1 MECIKVPM
9 FLTADNSTVGTGLWG
24 QFFAQLTPTQEL
36 LLDAGALIAIVVI
49 AFVLDKVLRR
59 SIGKYGK
66 KVDMEPHAINI
77 MKLVVRLLVAT
88 GAIISILVLFNV
100 PTDLFLAGGALT
112 GTAIGFAS
120 TQTIGNFLAGF
131 YIMISRPF
139 MVRDY
144 VKIGDVEGE
153 VKEITINYTKIYTP
167 TYNITEIPNKKVL
180 DSIIVNYS
188 GRKDIIDYSFKMGF
202 PHLDHRTNKQMIEDC
217 IKPTINKFYEKYKD
231 VLPKKPEASM
241 LTMDRLGREVNIRMF
256 FPEGR
261 INKFYDLQPELMR
274 DIVHCWDKFKANK
287 CDENCSS

>member
-1 MECIKVPM
+1 MECIRVPM
-9 FLTADNSTVGTGLWG
+9 FITTDNPTASEGFLAQIFENLTTTEYMILQVGL
-24 QFFAQLTPTQEL
+24 F
-36 LLDAGALIAIVVI
+36 IAIIVV
-49 AFVLDKVLRR
+49 AFVLDKVLRS

-66 KVDMEPHAINI
+66 RMDMEPHAINI
-77 MKLVVRLLVAT
+77 LKLVVRLLVTT
-88 GAIISILVLFNV
+88 GAVISALVLFNV

-180 DSIIVNYS
+180 DSIILNYS
-188 GRKDIIDYSFKMGF
+188 GRKNIIDYTFKMGF

-217 IKPTINKFYEKYKD
+217 IKPTIDKFYEKYKK

-241 LTMDRLGREVNIRMF
+241 LSMDRLGREVNIRMF

-261 INKFYDLQPELMR
+261 INVFYDLQPELMR

-287 CDENCSS
+287 CDENCLS

>member
-1 MECIKVPM
+1 MGCSM
-9 FLTADNSTVGTGLWG
+9 FLDFMTTEHLITLAMGLV
-24 QFFAQLTPTQEL
+24 
-36 LLDAGALIAIVVI
+36 IVAI
-49 AFVLDKVLRR
+49 AFVLDKAIRR
-59 SIGKYGK
+59 SLAQYGK
-66 KVDMEPHAINI
+66 KLDMDPHAINI
-77 MKLVVRLLVAT
+77 LKLVARLLIVA
-88 GAIISILVLFNV
+88 GGVIALLVLFEV

-120 TQTIGNFLAGF
+120 TQTVGNFLAGF

-188 GRKDIIDYSFKMGF
+188 GKVNIIDYSFKMGF
-202 PHLDHRTNKQMIEDC
+202 PHLENRTNKQLIEDC
-217 IKPTINKFYEKYKD
+217 IKPTIDRFHGKYKNI
-231 VLPKKPEASM
+231 LSKKPEASM
-241 LTMDRLGREVNIRMF
+241 STVDRLGREVSIRMF

-261 INKFYDLQPELMR
+261 INEFYDIQPELMR
-274 DIVHCWDKFKANK
+274 DIVHCWDKFKVDK
-287 CDENCSS
+287 CHEACSS

>member
-1 MECIKVPM
+1 MECTKVPM
-9 FLTADNSTVGTGLWG
+9 FLTADNSTVNEGFWTKIFG
-24 QFFAQLTPTQEL
+24 QLTPTEEL
-36 LLDAGALIAIVVI
+36 LLDFGILIIILVV
-49 AFVLDKVLRR
+49 AFILDKVLRR

-66 KVDMEPHAINI
+66 RVNMEPHAINI
-77 MKLVVRLLVAT
+77 LKLVVRLLVAT
-88 GAIISILVLFNV
+88 GALISVLVLFNV

-120 TQTIGNFLAGF
+120 TQTLGNFLAGF

-180 DSIIVNYS
+180 DSIIINYS
-188 GRKDIIDYSFKMGF
+188 GRKNLIDYSFKMGF

-231 VLPKKPEASM
+231 ILPKKPEASM
-241 LTMDRLGREVNIRMF
+241 LSMDRLGREISIRMF

-261 INKFYDLQPELMR
+261 INVFYDLQPELMR

-287 CDENCSS
+287 CDENCLS

>member
-1 MECIKVPM
+1 VHPFCGNIERFLFDNLVSVSHHMGSKMFPA
-9 FLTADNSTVGTGLWG
+9 FLTTDNLVL
-24 QFFAQLTPTQEL
+24 
-36 LLDAGALIAIVVI
+36 AGIAIVIVVV
-49 AFVLDKVLRR
+49 AFVLDKVIRK
-59 SIGKYGK
+59 SISRYGK

-77 MKLVVRLLVAT
+77 LKLIVRILVAA
-88 GAIISILVLFNV
+88 GGVIALMSLFQV

-167 TYNITEIPNKKVL
+167 TYNITEIPNRKVL
-180 DSIIVNYS
+180 DSIILNYS
-188 GRKDIIDYSFKMGF
+188 GKKNIIDYSFKMGF
-202 PHLDHRTNKQMIEDC
+202 PHLENRTNKQMIEDC
-217 IKPTINKFYEKYKD
+217 IKPTIEKFYKKYKD

-241 LTMDRLGREVNIRMF
+241 LNMDRLGREVNIRMF

-261 INKFYDLQPELMR
+261 INDFYDLQPELMR
-274 DIVHCWDKFKANK
+274 DIVHCWDKFKAEK
-287 CDENCSS
+287 CNGNC